1 MMPNRSLGRKRKS
14 FVQSQHEQQESTT
27 KRQKKT
33 SPRTDKDISG
43 NGSGD
48 HQFSKVEADLS
59 GERNINHK
67 TFGKRPEALP
77 DCLDWEG
84 RFVAVLAPTPDV
96 PANAERSRTD
106 NCLQWETNYQS
117 FARDEPRQLWHANK
131 KSEAEAFV
139 MALMSNIQSR
149 RLIEDLRTKI
159 QNCGQAIKTMQEGK
173 GGVDDLLASVR
184 ILRNDK
190 SPVAIGQMAS
200 QRAKLQRFELA
211 LSNRQL
217 EENKLVKLLQDR
229 QRNQRS
235 LDERLLTFDIGME
248 YGISSPIHA
257 LTASFFVKLEEFREM
272 AAIAR
277 TAELG
282 LMTLDEEWMAAEN
295 ELEAV
300 WTTEAMVRIQKDDQ
314 GALAK
319 HVHSVASVP
328 APPAESKW
336 YELVSRRDDL
346 TLKLSQARKS
356 LTEVADALCSTAE
369 CSFVA
374 KGILSPNGNS
384 VRDVRRASAQ
394 SGERQRICCTPIAP
408 VPTDADKDTHRKT
421 ARASIELQKK
431 LKALLRAEL
440 NAASAEHLRCKRA
453 LGNIDSGSIPRHMGA
468 SDLNTVKEQSKRYFL
483 EKRRRYEE
491 LSQAEGAYRDVL
503 RRAQEACL
511 DGVAAK
517 SEGFSSHA
525 SDGYLASE
533 VRVGI
538 QKTDFLAIGSWILGA
553 VEAKAPGFRL
563 EGPQSATDEDA
574 FAIVVSDSD
583 VYDIE
588 SLAFGE
594 SISTAGE
601 GRSKL
606 LIDQE
611 NAKWRPNGDG
621 FRARR

>member
-1 MMPNRSLGRKRKS
+1 
-14 FVQSQHEQQESTT
+14 
-27 KRQKKT
+27 
-33 SPRTDKDISG
+33 
-43 NGSGD
+43 
-48 HQFSKVEADLS
+48 
-59 GERNINHK
+59 
-67 TFGKRPEALP
+67 
-77 DCLDWEG
+77 
-84 RFVAVLAPTPDV
+84 
-96 PANAERSRTD
+96 
-106 NCLQWETNYQS
+106 
-117 FARDEPRQLWHANK
+117 
-131 KSEAEAFV
+131 
-139 MALMSNIQSR
+139 
-149 RLIEDLRTKI
+149 
-159 QNCGQAIKTMQEGK
+159 MQEGK
-173 GGVDDLLASVR
+173 GGVNDLLASVR

-190 SPVAIGQMAS
+190 SPVAVGQIES

-217 EENKLVKLLQDR
+217 EENKLAKLLQDR
-229 QRNQRS
+229 QRSQRS
-235 LDERLLTFDIGME
+235 LDERLLTFDIAVE
-248 YGISSPIHA
+248 YDVSSPFHA
-257 LTASFFVKLEEFREM
+257 LTASFFLKLEEFRE
-272 AAIAR
+272 AAATAR
-277 TAELG
+277 TAELE
-282 LMTLDEEWMAAEN
+282 LTTLDKEWMAAEN

-300 WTTEAMVRIQKDDQ
+300 WTTEAMARIRNYDQ
-314 GALAK
+314 EAQAK
-319 HVHSVASVP
+319 HVHSVASAP

-356 LTEVADALCSTAE
+356 LTEAADVLCSSAE

-374 KGILSPNGNS
+374 RGILPPNDNS

-394 SGERQRICCTPIAP
+394 PAESQRVGCTPIGP
-408 VPTDADKDTHRKT
+408 LSTDADKNTDRQA
-421 ARASIELQKK
+421 ARAAVELQKR

-453 LGNIDSGSIPRHMGA
+453 LENVDSGSFPRHMRV
-468 SDLNTVKEQSKRYFL
+468 SDLNTAEEQSKRYFV

-503 RRAQEACL
+503 RRAQEAGL
-511 DGVAAK
+511 DGIAAK

-533 VRVGI
+533 MRVRI
-538 QKTDFLAIGSWILGA
+538 QKTDFLAIGTWILGA

-583 VYDIE
+583 VYDRE

-601 GRSKL
+601 GRWKL

-611 NAKWRPNGDG
+611 NAKWRPDGDG

>member
-1 MMPNRSLGRKRKS
+1 
-14 FVQSQHEQQESTT
+14 
-27 KRQKKT
+27 
-33 SPRTDKDISG
+33 
-43 NGSGD
+43 
-48 HQFSKVEADLS
+48 
-59 GERNINHK
+59 
-67 TFGKRPEALP
+67 
-77 DCLDWEG
+77 
-84 RFVAVLAPTPDV
+84 
-96 PANAERSRTD
+96 
-106 NCLQWETNYQS
+106 
-117 FARDEPRQLWHANK
+117 
-131 KSEAEAFV
+131 
-139 MALMSNIQSR
+139 
-149 RLIEDLRTKI
+149 
-159 QNCGQAIKTMQEGK
+159 MQEGK

-328 APPAESKW
+328 APPAESK
-336 YELVSRRDDL
+336 
-346 TLKLSQARKS
+346 
-356 LTEVADALCSTAE
+356 C
-369 CSFVA
+369 FVA

-525 SDGYLASE
+525 SDGYLA
-533 VRVGI
+533 
-538 QKTDFLAIGSWILGA
+538 
-553 VEAKAPGFRL
+553 
-563 EGPQSATDEDA
+563 
-574 FAIVVSDSD
+574 
-583 VYDIE
+583 
-588 SLAFGE
+588 
-594 SISTAGE
+594 
-601 GRSKL
+601 
-606 LIDQE
+606 
-611 NAKWRPNGDG
+611 
-621 FRARR
+621 

>member
-336 YELVSRRDDL
+336 
-346 TLKLSQARKS
+346 Q
-356 LTEVADALCSTAE
+356 
-369 CSFVA
+369 
-374 KGILSPNGNS
+374 
-384 VRDVRRASAQ
+384 
-394 SGERQRICCTPIAP
+394 
-408 VPTDADKDTHRKT
+408 
-421 ARASIELQKK
+421 
-431 LKALLRAEL
+431 
-440 NAASAEHLRCKRA
+440 
-453 LGNIDSGSIPRHMGA
+453 
-468 SDLNTVKEQSKRYFL
+468 
-483 EKRRRYEE
+483 EK
-491 LSQAEGAYRDVL
+491 V
-503 RRAQEACL
+503 
-511 DGVAAK
+511 
-517 SEGFSSHA
+517 
-525 SDGYLASE
+525 
-533 VRVGI
+533 
-538 QKTDFLAIGSWILGA
+538 
-553 VEAKAPGFRL
+553 
-563 EGPQSATDEDA
+563 
-574 FAIVVSDSD
+574 
-583 VYDIE
+583 
-588 SLAFGE
+588 
-594 SISTAGE
+594 
-601 GRSKL
+601 
-606 LIDQE
+606 
-611 NAKWRPNGDG
+611 
-621 FRARR
+621 